1 VIQEVSALP
10 SGTSAPNTVITEHA
24 VHQFGLQAQT
34 AGWLIQ
40 TAHPLTAAQINSAQ
54 LTAAAAGM
62 NVETHSSVPASAEI
76 INWATVFGIV
86 IALAILAMSV
96 GLIRSETASDLSTL
110 AATGASGTTRRNLTA
125 TTAGAL
131 AFTGAVLGTVGG
143 YVATI
148 GRFRSNSFNG
158 GVGALLS
165 SVPTVNLL
173 IILVGMPLVAAAGGW
188 LLAGREPSGMGHQP
202 IE

>member
-1 VIQEVSALP
+1 
-10 SGTSAPNTVITEHA
+10 
-24 VHQFGLQAQT
+24 
-34 AGWLIQ
+34 
-40 TAHPLTAAQINSAQ
+40 
-54 LTAAAAGM
+54 
-62 NVETHSSVPASAEI
+62 
-76 INWATVFGIV
+76 VFGAGL
-86 IALAILAMSV
+86 ALAILAMSV

-131 AFTGAVLGTVGG
+131 AFAGAVLGTVGG

-148 GRFRSNSFNG
+148 GWFRSNSFNG
-158 GVGALLS
+158 GLAALK

-188 LLAGREPSGMGHQP
+188 LLAGREPSGMGHRP